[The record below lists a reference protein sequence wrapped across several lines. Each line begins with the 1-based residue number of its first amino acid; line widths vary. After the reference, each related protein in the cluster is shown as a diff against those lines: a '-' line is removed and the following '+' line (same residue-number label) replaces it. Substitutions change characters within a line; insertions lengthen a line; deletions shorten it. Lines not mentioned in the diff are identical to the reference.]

1 MGTTVQIWEQL
12 EGTSVSGDIFQE
24 LQQFQEYANKM
35 QQLMSEM
42 RDQMPQHAEGEDAQG
57 AVRVRVIAGGIP
69 ESIKAASDWQRRQP
83 PENLGAA
90 VVEAYGSA
98 LSEWMERWSGGLAQ
112 ADWEA
117 RAHQF
122 DGTLGQPASA
132 GTASAPP
139 ETFERDVRYVVPRPL
154 EEVAEDV
161 LTAFDVVER
170 QNPESSVQPEMKGD
184 SAARRVVITL
194 GSQGLAS
201 CEVDPEWAARQ
212 SVVRLNQALDDALA
226 DARAKS
232 SSAESSGPDAVADL
246 NLGGLL
252 DEALAIMKN
261 PRHFI

>member
-1 MGTTVQIWEQL
+1 M
-12 EGTSVSGDIFQE
+12 SGDIFQE
-24 LQQFQEYANKM
+24 LQQFQEHMNKM
-35 QQLMSEM
+35 QQLMSEV
-42 RDQMPQHAEGEDAQG
+42 RDHMPQSADGEDAQG
-57 AVRVRVIAGGIP
+57 AVSVRLIAGGIP
-69 ESIKAASDWQRRQP
+69 ESIKVASDWQRRQP

-98 LSEWMERWSGGLAQ
+98 LSEWMERWSGGLAR

-117 RAHQF
+117 RAHETG
-122 DGTLGQPASA
+122 GTLGRPAAA
-132 GTASAPP
+132 GTASVPP

-170 QNPESSVQPEMKGD
+170 QDPEAAEQPEVKGD

-212 SVVRLNQALDDALA
+212 SVVRLNQALADALA
-226 DARAKS
+226 DARAKL
-232 SSAESSGPDAVADL
+232 SSAESSRPDAVAEL

-252 DEALAIMKN
+252 DEAMAIMKN